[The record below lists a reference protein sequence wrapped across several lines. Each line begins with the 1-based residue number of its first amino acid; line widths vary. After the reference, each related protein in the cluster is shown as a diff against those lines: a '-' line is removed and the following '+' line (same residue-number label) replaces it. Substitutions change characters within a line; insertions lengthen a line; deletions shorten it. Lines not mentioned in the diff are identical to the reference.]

1 MDSFDSYLRKFVNT
15 ERIYK
20 PQINVIAA
28 GGGVSL
34 AQLLM
39 VPGSSAYVGGM
50 EFPYEQS
57 VVTELLDSHSSKFA
71 KAYAEKAVSAEVAC
85 GLAEIAKRK
94 SPMNVGIGITAAL
107 TTNRYRRGDNHAYIC
122 MSTAD
127 YNIERIVHVKFEKLP
142 ETLHADD
149 RQVWRDAYIHDK
161 RITEDRTIAMLALAL
176 AFGFEVEHYHT
187 MKNSGML
194 EEVDFHDN

>member
-1 MDSFDSYLRKFVNT
+1 MDNFDSYLRKFVNT

-20 PQINVIAA
+20 PQIHVIAA

-34 AQLLM
+34 AQLMM

-57 VVTELLDSHSSKFA
+57 VVTELLDSHSGKAA
-71 KAYAEKAVSAEVAC
+71 KSYGEKAVSAEVAC

-94 SPMNVGIGITAAL
+94 SPMNVGIGITSAL
-107 TTNRYRRGDNHAYIC
+107 TTNRFRRGDSHAYIC

-127 YNIERIVHVKFEKLP
+127 YNIERIVHVKFDKMDESMHEDVDVVFEKR
-142 ETLHADD
+142 A
-149 RQVWRDAYIHDK
+149 
-161 RITEDRTIAMLALAL
+161 TEDKTITKIALAL
-176 AFGFEVEHYHT
+176 AFGFEVEHFHT
-187 MKNSGML
+187 MKLLGML